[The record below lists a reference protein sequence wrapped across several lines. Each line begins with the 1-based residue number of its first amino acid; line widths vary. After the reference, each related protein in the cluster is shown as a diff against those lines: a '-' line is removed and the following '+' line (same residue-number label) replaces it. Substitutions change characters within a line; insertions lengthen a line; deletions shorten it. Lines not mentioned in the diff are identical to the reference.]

1 MSGDNDVLRP
11 GGLCLELRV
20 CTRQAPRR
28 TPEQSHSAL
37 SSEPRGTAYGP
48 LDPNSDPIGADQ
60 GGSGDTLRTTERQHF
75 LSKSKGR
82 HPADSALSLS

>member
-48 LDPNSDPIGADQ
+48 LDPNSDPNRS
-60 GGSGDTLRTTERQHF
+60 GSGWI
-75 LSKSKGR
+75 GR
-82 HPADSALSLS
+82 HAADYGAATFPKQK